1 MIRYIMFLLFFS
13 VLFRFNAISQSFPRS
28 IILEEDTCI
37 IFTLNQSKEIAKWNE
52 QKKEN
57 FDLLEI
63 CSEQVILMD
72 SIVLFQNG
80 QLKKTGLINLKFKDI
95 IQQKDELMLFAEA
108 EKKSLLQEVKVQKR
122 QKWISIGVGSLVATI
137 LTIISL

>member
-1 MIRYIMFLLFFS
+1 MIRYIICLLFFS
-13 VLFRFNAISQSFPRS
+13 VLFRFNATSQGFPRS

-37 IFTLNQSKEIAKWNE
+37 VFTLNQSKEIAKWNE

-72 SIVLFQNG
+72 SIVLFQDS
-80 QLKKTGLINLKFKDI
+80 QLKKSGLINLKFKNI

-122 QKWISIGVGSLVATI
+122 QKWISISVGSLVATI